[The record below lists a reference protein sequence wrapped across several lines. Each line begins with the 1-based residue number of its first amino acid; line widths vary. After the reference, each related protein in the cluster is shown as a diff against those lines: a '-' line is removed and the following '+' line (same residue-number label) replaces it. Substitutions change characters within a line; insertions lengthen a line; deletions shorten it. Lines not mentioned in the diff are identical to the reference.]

1 MFSLHRFGYFKSASL
16 LSGVSEW
23 RDLLINS
30 IQVLGSLIRFQV
42 CDATHRY
49 DQRTHLPPPPPHY
62 RAPGLHHQQLWT
74 ELRRLFPTIGLEW
87 EGKGSLSLIT
97 GRAARGIFQNC
108 RL

>member
-1 MFSLHRFGYFKSASL
+1 MFSLHGFGYFKSASL

-49 DQRTHLPPPPPHY
+49 DQRTHLPPPPPNY
-62 RAPGLHHQQLWT
+62 RAAGLD
-74 ELRRLFPTIGLEW
+74 
-87 EGKGSLSLIT
+87 
-97 GRAARGIFQNC
+97 
-108 RL
+108 